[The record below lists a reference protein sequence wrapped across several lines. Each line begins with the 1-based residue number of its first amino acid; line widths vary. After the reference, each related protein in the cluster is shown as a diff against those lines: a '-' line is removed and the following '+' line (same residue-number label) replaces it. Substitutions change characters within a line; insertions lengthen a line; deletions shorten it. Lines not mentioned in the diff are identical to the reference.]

1 MTAAIVL
8 HFHRFSIHVMTS
20 RFSSGWCSSAA
31 RGGRLVTRCL
41 FAVFGAFVLLAAL
54 SGTGVS
60 AQGLLPV
67 PPLTARVIDQTG
79 TLSAADTQALDAKL
93 AAFEQRKGS
102 QVVMLMVATTLP
114 EDIVSYANRVGNAW
128 KIGRKEVG
136 DGLLVIVAKNDRKVR
151 IEVSKK
157 LEGAIPD
164 LAASQIIEG
173 AMTPNFRQGNY
184 AAGLDAAAGQIM
196 ARITGEA
203 LPAPAVRGG
212 QGQSGEGQLFGGGG
226 FQWTDMAIFLLFAV
240 PIGGAIARGI
250 FGAKFG
256 SLVTGGAV
264 GALAMVVTA
273 SAVIAVAVGVLA
285 LVFTLIAGSRGGS
298 SVGRSGRRGGGLG
311 GLGGLGGGLGGWS
324 SGGGG
329 GGFGGGGG
337 GFSSGGGGDFG
348 GGGAS
353 GSW

>member
-1 MTAAIVL
+1 MALRAPC
-8 HFHRFSIHVMTS
+8 F
-20 RFSSGWCSSAA
+20 
-31 RGGRLVTRCL
+31 L
-41 FAVFGAFVLLAAL
+41 FLAFVRALARLGLSAL
-54 SGTGVS
+54 ALAFAIGLS

-67 PPLTARVIDQTG
+67 PALSAHVIDQTG
-79 TLSAADTQALDAKL
+79 TLGASDQQALEARL
-93 AAFEQRKGS
+93 AAFEQQKGS
-102 QVVMLMVATTLP
+102 QVVMLIVPTTQP

-128 KIGRKEVG
+128 KIGRKDVG
-136 DGLLVIVAKNDRKVR
+136 DGLLVIVAKTDRKVR

-164 LAASQIIEG
+164 LAASQIIED
-173 AMTPNFRQGNY
+173 AITPNFRQGNY
-184 AAGLDAAAGQIM
+184 AAGLDAAASQIM

-203 LPAPAVRGG
+203 LPAPVARPR
-212 QGQSGEGQLFGGGG
+212 QTSGGQLFGGDG

-250 FGAKFG
+250 FGARLG
-256 SLVTGGAV
+256 SFVTGGAV
-264 GALAMVVTA
+264 GALAMVVTSSLA
-273 SAVIAVAVGVLA
+273 LAFVVGVFAVAFSFMA
-285 LVFTLIAGSRGGS
+285 AAWSAS
-298 SVGRSGRRGGGLG
+298 SPGLRRSARSG

-324 SGGGG
+324 SGGGSSSG
-329 GGFGGGGG
+329 GGGGG

>member
-1 MTAAIVL
+1 MAL
-8 HFHRFSIHVMTS
+8 HAPRLFFRAFF
-20 RFSSGWCSSAA
+20 RAL
-31 RGGRLVTRCL
+31 GRLGLSALALV
-41 FAVFGAFVLLAAL
+41 FAIGL
-54 SGTGVS
+54 S

-67 PPLTARVIDQTG
+67 PALTAHVIDQTG
-79 TLSAADTQALDAKL
+79 TLDGSAKQALEAKL
-93 AAFEQRKGS
+93 TAFEQQKGS
-102 QVVMLMVATTLP
+102 QVVMLMVPTTQP

-128 KIGRKEVG
+128 KIGRKGVG
-136 DGLLVIVAKNDRKVR
+136 DGLLVIVAKTDRKVR

-164 LAASQIIEG
+164 LAASQIIED
-173 AMTPNFRQGNY
+173 AITPNFRQGNY

-203 LPAPAVRGG
+203 LPAPAARQRQTSGG
-212 QGQSGEGQLFGGGG
+212 QIFGGDG

-240 PIGGAIARGI
+240 PIGGAIARSI
-250 FGAKFG
+250 FGARLG

-264 GALAMVVTA
+264 GALAWFVTSSLALAVVA
-273 SAVIAVAVGVLA
+273 GVFA
-285 LVFTLIAGSRGGS
+285 LVFGFMAGAWGASSGRGATRGGM
-298 SVGRSGRRGGGLG
+298 G

-324 SGGGG
+324 SGGSG
-329 GGFGGGGG
+329 GGGGG

>member
-1 MTAAIVL
+1 MPAAVAL
-8 HFHRFSIHVMTS
+8 QAPRFFF
-20 RFSSGWCSSAA
+20 RAFFRAFA
-31 RGGRLVTRCL
+31 RLG
-41 FAVFGAFVLLAAL
+41 LLAMAL
-54 SGTGVS
+54 IFAIGIS

-67 PPLTARVIDQTG
+67 PALTAHVIDQTG
-79 TLSAADTQALDAKL
+79 TLGAADTQALEAKL
-93 AAFEQRKGS
+93 TAFEQQKGS
-102 QVVMLMVATTLP
+102 QVVMLMVATTQP

-128 KIGRKEVG
+128 KIGRKDVG
-136 DGLLVIVAKNDRKVR
+136 DGLLVIVAKTDRKVR

-164 LAASQIIEG
+164 LAASQIIED
-173 AMTPNFRQGNY
+173 AITPNFKQGNY

-203 LPAPAVRGG
+203 LPAPAVRQG
-212 QGQSGEGQLFGGGG
+212 QGQSAEGQLFGRDG

-250 FGAKFG
+250 FGSKLG

-264 GALAMVVTA
+264 GALAMVVT
-273 SAVIAVAVGVLA
+273 SSLIIAGVVGVSA
-285 LVFTLIAGSRGGS
+285 LVFTLIAGSRGS
-298 SVGRSGRRGGGLG
+298 SSMGRRGGGLG

-329 GGFGGGGG
+329 GG

>member
-1 MTAAIVL
+1 MHAAVALRAPRYSFLAI
-8 HFHRFSIHVMTS
+8 FHRLASL
-20 RFSSGWCSSAA
+20 GWLALA
-31 RGGRLVTRCL
+31 LI
-41 FAVFGAFVLLAAL
+41 FATVVN
-54 SGTGVS
+54 

-67 PPLTARVIDQTG
+67 PALTAHVIDQTG
-79 TLSAADTQALDAKL
+79 TLGAADTLALEARL
-93 AAFEQRKGS
+93 TAFEQQKGS
-102 QVVMLMVATTLP
+102 QVVMLIVPTTQP

-128 KIGRKEVG
+128 KIGRKDVG
-136 DGLLVIVAKNDRKVR
+136 DGLLVIVAKTDRKVR

-164 LAASQIIEG
+164 LAASQIIED
-173 AMTPNFRQGNY
+173 AITPNFRQGNY

-203 LPAPAVRGG
+203 LPAPAARQRKASGG
-212 QGQSGEGQLFGGGG
+212 QIFGSDG
-226 FQWTDMAIFLLFAV
+226 FQWTNMAIFLLFAV
-240 PIGGAIARGI
+240 PIGGAIARSI
-250 FGAKFG
+250 FGSKLG

-264 GALAMVVTA
+264 GGLAMVVTSSLIIA
-273 SAVIAVAVGVLA
+273 SVVGVLA
-285 LVFTLIAGSRGGS
+285 LLFTLIAGSGGRP

-329 GGFGGGGG
+329 GG

>member
-1 MTAAIVL
+1 MA
-8 HFHRFSIHVMTS
+8 S
-20 RFSSGWCSSAA
+20 RFISGWCESVALA
-31 RGGRLVTRCL
+31 GRLASARL
-41 FAVFGAFVLLAAL
+41 FAVFAHFGLLGLLGLIGILAAL
-54 SGTGVS
+54 SGTGAS

-67 PPLTARVIDQTG
+67 PALTAHVIDQTG
-79 TLSAADTQALDAKL
+79 TLGAADTQALEAKL
-93 AAFEQRKGS
+93 TAFEQQKGS
-102 QVVMLMVATTLP
+102 QVVMLIVPTTQP

-128 KIGRKEVG
+128 KIGRKDVG
-136 DGLLVIVAKNDRKVR
+136 DGLLVIVAKTDRKVR

-164 LAASQIIEG
+164 LAASQIIED
-173 AMTPNFRQGNY
+173 AITPNFRQGNY

-203 LPAPAVRGG
+203 LPAPVARPR
-212 QGQSGEGQLFGGGG
+212 QASGGQLFGGDG
-226 FQWTDMAIFLLFAV
+226 FQWTDMAIFLLFTV

-250 FGAKFG
+250 FGSKLG
-256 SLVTGGAV
+256 SIVTGGAV
-264 GALAMVVTA
+264 GGLALFVTA
-273 SAVIAVAVGVLA
+273 SVVIAGVAGVLA
-285 LVFTLIAGSRGGS
+285 LIFTLIAGS
-298 SVGRSGRRGGGLG
+298 GRSSTGRGGGLDGSGGWG
-311 GLGGLGGGLGGWS
+311 GLGGSGRGGWS

-329 GGFGGGGG
+329 GGFGSGGG

>member
-1 MTAAIVL
+1 MTAAV
-8 HFHRFSIHVMTS
+8 
-20 RFSSGWCSSAA
+20 A
-31 RGGRLVTRCL
+31 RLAPSFPLRL
-41 FAVFGAFVLLAAL
+41 FARLGLLALAL
-54 SGTGVS
+54 VFASGLS

-79 TLSAADTQALDAKL
+79 TLGASDKQALEAKL
-93 AAFEQRKGS
+93 AAFEQQKGS
-102 QVVMLMVATTLP
+102 QVVMLMVATTQP
-114 EDIVSYANRVGNAW
+114 EDIVSYANRVGNDW
-128 KIGRKEVG
+128 KIGRKDVG
-136 DGLLVIVAKNDRKVR
+136 DGLLVIVAKTDRKVR

-164 LAASQIIEG
+164 LAASQIIED
-173 AMTPNFRQGNY
+173 AITPNFRQGNY

-203 LPAPAVRGG
+203 LPAPAVRQR
-212 QGQSGEGQLFGGGG
+212 QGSGSGG
-226 FQWTDMAIFLLFAV
+226 FEWTDMAIFLLFAV
-240 PIGGAIARGI
+240 PIGGAVARGI
-250 FGAKFG
+250 FGPKLG

-264 GALAMVVTA
+264 GGLAMVVT
-273 SAVIAVAVGVLA
+273 SSLIIAGIAGVLA
-285 LVFTLIAGSRGGS
+285 LLFTLIVGSGGRS
-298 SVGRSGRRGGGLG
+298 SAGRSGRRGGGLG

-324 SGGGG
+324 SSGGGGG
-329 GGFGGGGG
+329 GGFSSGGG

>member
-1 MTAAIVL
+1 MILFMLRSFTRL
-8 HFHRFSIHVMTS
+8 
-20 RFSSGWCSSAA
+20 GWL
-31 RGGRLVTRCL
+31 GRLGVLAC
-41 FAVFGAFVLLAAL
+41 AIAF
-54 SGTGVS
+54 GTGAG

-67 PPLTARVIDQTG
+67 PALTAHVIDQTG
-79 TLSAADTQALDAKL
+79 TLSPSDKQALEAKL
-93 AAFEQRKGS
+93 AAFEQQKGS
-102 QVVMLMVATTLP
+102 QVVMLMVATTQP

-128 KIGRKEVG
+128 KIGRKDVG
-136 DGLLVIVAKNDRKVR
+136 DGLLLIVAKNDRKVR

-173 AMTPNFRQGNY
+173 AITPNFRQGNY

-203 LPAPAVRGG
+203 LPTPKPAGG
-212 QGQSGEGQLFGGGG
+212 SQEMSWGGLGGGAG
-226 FQWTDMAIFLLFAV
+226 FEWTDMAIFLLFAV

-250 FGAKFG
+250 FGQKLG

-264 GALAMVVTA
+264 GGLAMVVT
-273 SAVIAVAVGVLA
+273 SSLVIAGVVGVLA
-285 LVFTLIAGSRGGS
+285 LLFTLMAGSRSGS
-298 SVGRSGRRGGGLG
+298 SIGQSARRGRRGGGLG

-329 GGFGGGGG
+329 GGGFSSGGG

>member
-1 MTAAIVL
+1 MARLAP
-8 HFHRFSIHVMTS
+8 RFVFQI
-20 RFSSGWCSSAA
+20 FA
-31 RGGRLVTRCL
+31 RLG
-41 FAVFGAFVLLAAL
+41 LLALAL
-54 SGTGVS
+54 VFASGLN

-67 PPLTARVIDQTG
+67 PPLTAHVIDQTG
-79 TLSAADTQALDAKL
+79 TLGASDKQALEARL
-93 AAFEQRKGS
+93 TAFEQQKGS
-102 QVVMLMVATTLP
+102 QVVMLMVATTQP

-128 KIGRKEVG
+128 KIGRKDVG
-136 DGLLVIVAKNDRKVR
+136 DGLLVIVAKTDRKVR
-151 IEVSKK
+151 IEVSKN

-164 LAASQIIEG
+164 LAASQIIED
-173 AMTPNFRQGNY
+173 AITPNFRQGNY

-203 LPAPAVRGG
+203 LPAPATRQRQPYGG
-212 QGQSGEGQLFGGGG
+212 QPFGGDG

-250 FGAKFG
+250 FGQKLG

-264 GALAMVVTA
+264 GGLAMVVTSSLA
-273 SAVIAVAVGVLA
+273 IAGIVGVLA
-285 LVFTLIAGSRGGS
+285 LLFTLIAGS
-298 SVGRSGRRGGGLG
+298 GRSSAGRRGGQG

-329 GGFGGGGG
+329 GGGFSSGGG

>member
-1 MTAAIVL
+1 M
-8 HFHRFSIHVMTS
+8 
-20 RFSSGWCSSAA
+20 SAA
-31 RGGRLVTRCL
+31 AALCAPR
-41 FAVFGAFVLLAAL
+41 FVLRIFARLGLLALAL
-54 SGTGVS
+54 AVGIGAS

-67 PPLTARVIDQTG
+67 PALTAHVIDQTG
-79 TLSAADTQALDAKL
+79 TLDPSAKQALEAKL
-93 AAFEQRKGS
+93 AAFEQQKGS
-102 QVVMLMVATTLP
+102 QVVMLIVPTTQP

-128 KIGRKEVG
+128 KIGRKDVG
-136 DGLLVIVAKNDRKVR
+136 DGLLVIVAKADRKVR

-164 LAASQIIEG
+164 LAASQIIED
-173 AMTPNFRQGNY
+173 AITPNFRQGNY

-203 LPAPAVRGG
+203 LPAPAQR
-212 QGQSGEGQLFGGGG
+212 QRQASGSGG
-226 FQWTDMAIFLLFAV
+226 FEWTDMAIFLLFAV
-240 PIGGAIARGI
+240 PIGGAVARGI
-250 FGAKFG
+250 FGPKLG

-264 GALAMVVTA
+264 GGLAMVVT
-273 SAVIAVAVGVLA
+273 SSLIIAGIVGVLA
-285 LVFTLIAGSRGGS
+285 LLFTLIAGSGGRS
-298 SVGRSGRRGGGLG
+298 SAGRSGRRGGGLG

-329 GGFGGGGG
+329 GGGFSSGGG

>member
-1 MTAAIVL
+1 MTAAVAL
-8 HFHRFSIHVMTS
+8 HVPRFLL
-20 RFSSGWCSSAA
+20 RGFA
-31 RGGRLVTRCL
+31 RLGLL
-41 FAVFGAFVLLAAL
+41 ILALAFAI
-54 SGTGVS
+54 GVG
-60 AQGLLPV
+60 AQGPLPV
-67 PPLTARVIDQTG
+67 PPLTAHVIDQTG
-79 TLSAADTQALDAKL
+79 TLNATDLQALEAKL
-93 AAFEQRKGS
+93 TAFEQQKGS
-102 QVVMLMVATTLP
+102 QVVLLVVATTQP

-128 KIGRKEVG
+128 KIGRKDVG
-136 DGLLVIVAKNDRKVR
+136 DGLLLIVAKNDRKVR

-164 LAASQIIEG
+164 LAASQIIED
-173 AMTPNFRQGNY
+173 AITPNFRQGNY

-203 LPAPAVRGG
+203 LPAPKTTAAR
-212 QGQSGEGQLFGGGG
+212 QGQPAGSDG
-226 FQWTDMAIFLLFAV
+226 FEWTDMAIFLLFAV

-250 FGAKFG
+250 FGQKLG

-264 GALAMVVTA
+264 GGLAMVVT
-273 SAVIAVAVGVLA
+273 SSLVIAGIVGVLA
-285 LVFTLIAGSRGGS
+285 LLFTLIAGT
-298 SVGRSGRRGGGLG
+298 GRSSAGRRGGQG

-329 GGFGGGGG
+329 GGGFSSGGG

>member
-1 MTAAIVL
+1 MA
-8 HFHRFSIHVMTS
+8 FHQRRFLMHVMEACTEACGGAQS
-20 RFSSGWCSSAA
+20 VA
-31 RGGRLVTRCL
+31 RAWR
-41 FAVFGAFVLLAAL
+41 LAAL
-54 SGTGVS
+54 ALFGLVTLFAHGAG

-67 PPLTARVIDQTG
+67 PALTAHVIDQTG
-79 TLSAADTQALDAKL
+79 TLGAADKQALEAKL
-93 AAFEQRKGS
+93 AAFEQQKGS
-102 QVVMLMVATTLP
+102 QVVMLLVASTLP

-128 KIGRKEVG
+128 KIGRKDVG
-136 DGLLVIVAKNDRKVR
+136 DGLLVIVAKADRKVR

-164 LAASQIIEG
+164 LAASQIIEN
-173 AMTPNFRQGNY
+173 AITPNFRQGKY
-184 AAGLDAAAGQIM
+184 AAGLYAAAGQIM

-203 LPAPAVRGG
+203 LPVPAARQRPDSGG
-212 QGQSGEGQLFGGGG
+212 QIFGGEG

-250 FGAKFG
+250 FGQKLG

-264 GALAMVVTA
+264 GGLAMVVT
-273 SAVIAVAVGVLA
+273 SSLVIAGIVGVLA
-285 LVFTLIAGSRGGS
+285 LLFTLIAGSGRS
-298 SVGRSGRRGGGLG
+298 STGRSGRMGGRSGGLG

-329 GGFGGGGG
+329 GG

>member
-1 MTAAIVL
+1 MA
-8 HFHRFSIHVMTS
+8 FHLRRFLIHVMEACTEACGGAQS
-20 RFSSGWCSSAA
+20 VA
-31 RGGRLVTRCL
+31 RAWR
-41 FAVFGAFVLLAAL
+41 LAAL
-54 SGTGVS
+54 ALFGLVTLFAHGAG
-60 AQGLLPV
+60 AQELLPV
-67 PPLTARVIDQTG
+67 PALTAHVIDQTG
-79 TLSAADTQALDAKL
+79 TLGAADKQALEAKL
-93 AAFEQRKGS
+93 AAFEQQKGS
-102 QVVMLMVATTLP
+102 QVVMLLVASTLP

-128 KIGRKEVG
+128 KIGRKDVG
-136 DGLLVIVAKNDRKVR
+136 DGLLVIVAKADRKVR

-164 LAASQIIEG
+164 LAASQIIEN
-173 AMTPNFRQGNY
+173 AITPNFRQGNY

-203 LPAPAVRGG
+203 LPLPAARQRQDSGG
-212 QGQSGEGQLFGGGG
+212 QILGGNG

-250 FGAKFG
+250 FGQKLG

-264 GALAMVVTA
+264 GGLAMVVT
-273 SAVIAVAVGVLA
+273 SSLVIAGIVGVLA
-285 LVFTLIAGSRGGS
+285 LLFTLIAGSGGRS

-329 GGFGGGGG
+329 GG

>member
-1 MTAAIVL
+1 M
-8 HFHRFSIHVMTS
+8 RFL
-20 RFSSGWCSSAA
+20 RSSDCRCVREFLRGWLWGPLYRS
-31 RGGRLVTRCL
+31 
-41 FAVFGAFVLLAAL
+41 LLRAL
-54 SGTGVS
+54 SGAARHWARDFAKLSVLTLALVFAIAAG
-60 AQGLLPV
+60 AQSLLPV
-67 PPLTARVIDQTG
+67 PPLTAHVIDQTG
-79 TLSAADTQALDAKL
+79 SLGASDKQALEARL
-93 AAFEQRKGS
+93 TAFEQQKGS
-102 QVVMLMVATTLP
+102 QVVMLMVATTQP

-128 KIGRKEVG
+128 KIGRKDVG
-136 DGLLVIVAKNDRKVR
+136 DGLLVIVAKTDRKVR

-164 LAASQIIEG
+164 LAASQIIED

-203 LPAPAVRGG
+203 LPAPAARQRQPSGG
-212 QGQSGEGQLFGGGG
+212 QPFGGDG

-240 PIGGAIARGI
+240 PIGGVIARGI
-250 FGAKFG
+250 FGQKLG

-264 GALAMVVTA
+264 GGLAMMVT
-273 SAVIAVAVGVLA
+273 SSLVIAGIVGVLA
-285 LVFTLIAGSRGGS
+285 LLFTLIAGSGRS
-298 SVGRSGRRGGGLG
+298 SAGRSGRMGGR
-311 GLGGLGGGLGGWS
+311 GGLGGGLGGWS
-324 SGGGG
+324 SGGGSG
-329 GGFGGGGG
+329 GGFGSGGG

>member
-1 MTAAIVL
+1 MTAAAAL
-8 HFHRFSIHVMTS
+8 HAPRF
-20 RFSSGWCSSAA
+20 FLGGFA
-31 RGGRLVTRCL
+31 RLG
-41 FAVFGAFVLLAAL
+41 LLALAL
-54 SGTGVS
+54 VFAPGLS

-67 PPLTARVIDQTG
+67 PPLTAHVIDQTG
-79 TLSAADTQALDAKL
+79 TLDAAATQALEAKL
-93 AAFEQRKGS
+93 TAFEQQKGS
-102 QVVMLMVATTLP
+102 QVVMLMVPTTQP

-128 KIGRKEVG
+128 KIGRKDIG
-136 DGLLVIVAKNDRKVR
+136 DGLLVIVAKTDRKVR

-164 LAASQIIEG
+164 LAASQIIED

-184 AAGLDAAAGQIM
+184 AAGLDVAAGQIM

-203 LPAPAVRGG
+203 LPAPVSRQRQA
-212 QGQSGEGQLFGGGG
+212 SGGQLFGSGG

-250 FGAKFG
+250 FGPKLG

-264 GALAMVVTA
+264 GGLAMVVT
-273 SAVIAVAVGVLA
+273 SSLIIAGAVGVLA
-285 LVFTLIAGSRGGS
+285 LLFTLIAGSGGRS
-298 SVGRSGRRGGGLG
+298 SVGRSGRMSGRGGGLG

-329 GGFGGGGG
+329 GG

-353 GSW
+353 GNW